1 MVAGT
6 FGLALLA
13 VPLQAA
19 AAPARPTPLTVTL
32 TQITPSTI
40 PSRGRLVLAGT
51 VTNSS
56 SQRWTSINVLP
67 LTSST
72 PMTSRGELAA
82 AARTDPAVEV
92 GPRLT
97 APGTFDSIGDLA
109 PGQTKSFRI
118 SLRRSALQISGAPGV
133 YWLGVHAL
141 GTNRDGSDALA
152 DGRAR
157 TFIPLVTGHSH
168 TSVAVVVPLRAR
180 VSRGADGRLLDL
192 RRWAT
197 LLAPD
202 GRLDRV
208 ANFAASAGAIPVTWL
223 VDPAVLD
230 AATALAQNN
239 PTFSLGGAHTAST
252 AGPGSPGSPGGS
264 PSGST
269 PSSAAAPSSLWYG
282 GTAAVTPSQTGSS
295 SSTGSPVSPVSP
307 TTGSGPIRPPV
318 PSVPPVPKAQR
329 ANAEDWLRRVT
340 EGLTGH
346 PVLGLGYADPDI
358 AALARRD
365 PSLLAKAA
373 ALATTRFDSY
383 GIPVTSAV
391 APVYGWLDQAAL
403 PRLGKSA
410 LVLASDHGHPHPRTR
425 WHSAG
430 GQELVLSDGLAESG
444 GPAPGSQLTALA
456 LRQRIVSDAALR
468 ALAGIH
474 STMVVVLPPR
484 WDPGPSWRSADFFA
498 QLNTSWLQLATLTRD
513 ARSRPVLPIALA
525 YDATQRKAELG
536 TLNLQTTRSLIAT
549 GQLYRQL
556 LTNANDTAAEMTGTA
571 LTASSYFA
579 REDRL
584 ASRTQVLAASTAM
597 TRVLD
602 AVKVI
607 GSDFVTMS
615 GSSGSLT
622 VTLVNDL
629 GVPVAVGVHPQ
640 VGSTAVH
647 VDASTPVRIGPHQRT
662 TLRLRASA
670 TGIGV
675 HQVALVPI
683 TRGGRELGTPLYFS
697 VRSSQVGTLIW
708 VILVAGATLLAV
720 MIVRRL
726 VARVRDSRAGREG

>member
-1 MVAGT
+1 MVAGA

-13 VPLQAA
+13 VPLRAA
-19 AAPARPTPLTVTL
+19 ATPARPTPLTVTL

-40 PSRGRLVLAGT
+40 PARGRLLLAGT

-56 SQRWTSINVLP
+56 SQQWTSINVLP

-157 TFIPLVTGHSH
+157 TFIPLLTGHSH
-168 TSVAVVVPLRAR
+168 TSVAVVVPLRAQVR
-180 VSRGADGRLLDL
+180 RGADGRLLDL
-192 RRWAT
+192 HRWAA
-197 LLAPD
+197 LLAPE

-208 ANFAASAGAIPVTWL
+208 ANFAASAGAIPATWL

-239 PTFSLGGAHTAST
+239 PPFSLGTART
-252 AGPGSPGSPGGS
+252 AGTGPNSPGSPSNS

-269 PSSAAAPSSLWYG
+269 PTTGTTPSSLWYG
-282 GTAAVTPSQTGSS
+282 GTAAATPSPTGTSS
-295 SSTGSPVSPVSP
+295 PTGSPVSPVSP
-307 TTGSGPIRPPV
+307 TGSGPIRPPA
-318 PSVPPVPKAQR
+318 PSMSPVPRAQR

-346 PVLGLGYADPDI
+346 SVLGLGYADPDT

-365 PSLLAKAA
+365 PSLLARAA
-373 ALATTRFDSY
+373 ALTITRFGSY
-383 GIPVTSAV
+383 GIPAASTV
-391 APVYGWLDQAAL
+391 APVYGWLDQGAL

-410 LVLASDHGHPHPRTR
+410 LVLVSDHGHPHRRTR

-430 GQELVLSDGLAESG
+430 GQELVLSDGLAGSG
-444 GPAPGSQLTALA
+444 GPAPGPQLTALA

-484 WDPGPSWRSADFFA
+484 WDPGPHWRSADFFA
-498 QLNTSWLQLATLTRD
+498 QLNTSWLQLANLSRD
-513 ARSRPVLPIALA
+513 ARSRPVLRIPLA
-525 YDATQRKAELG
+525 YDATQRSSELG
-536 TLNLQTTRSLIAT
+536 SPNLRATRSLVGT

-556 LTNANDTAAEMTGTA
+556 LDNTNDIAAELTGTA

-579 REDRL
+579 REDPR
-584 ASRTQVLAASTAM
+584 AARSQVLAAGSAM
-597 TRVLD
+597 TRVLG

-640 VGSTAVH
+640 VGTAAVH
-647 VDASTPVRIGPHQRT
+647 VDASSPVRIGPHQRT
-662 TLRLRASA
+662 TLRLRATA
-670 TGIGV
+670 NGIGV

-683 TRGGRELGTPLYFS
+683 TKGGRELGTPLYFS
-697 VRSSQVGTLIW
+697 VRTSQVGTLIW
-708 VILVAGATLLAV
+708 VILVAGATLLAG